1 MRQHPDGR
9 LYSASDLVNFLGCG
23 HATVLDVRQLTEPV
37 AFPPDSAQTVLLQEK
52 GIEHERA
59 FLAQLRAEGRNVIE
73 IASEGP
79 LEARVEWTLQA
90 MRAGADVIYQGALL
104 SRPWHGYSDFL
115 LKVEGVPSA
124 LGDYAYDVADTKLSR
139 TAKPKHVIQLCV
151 YADLVAKVQGVAP
164 GSLFV
169 SLGNG
174 VQARVGTSSVHHY
187 YEIARR
193 RFEAFAGA
201 AERPRTTAEPC
212 GHCTYCRWSEACQ
225 AEWERLEHLSLVA
238 GMNRSQI
245 AKLRASGIAS
255 IGHLADAPAG
265 VVVPGLNADIFARL
279 RAQAGLQQ
287 VRRRTGE
294 DRVEVL
300 PVRHGRGFERMPPP
314 HPADLFFDMEGDPL
328 FEGGLEYLFGFID
341 ATAGP
346 ERFTPFWAHDR
357 AAEKAAFEG
366 AIDFIVAH
374 LAANP
379 GAHIYHYAAYEET
392 ALKRLAMYHGT
403 RETEVD
409 DILRRGQ
416 LVDLYRVV
424 TEAIR
429 TSEPGYSIK
438 NLEAFYL
445 EGGRGGEVKTAG
457 DSIVVYEQWRRL
469 GDQALLDEISA
480 YNELD
485 CRSTRLCRDWLLG
498 LRPADVRWRHVGEAL
513 APTPEKV
520 AQRHEAEAR
529 TAALIDALMA
539 GAAEPDRESRALL
552 CQLLEFHR
560 REAKPEWW
568 AMFARREMEPQA
580 LLDDAAC
587 LAGVTADL
595 ERPPRPDKK
604 STIYAFTFPAQDFKL
619 RVGDEVLR
627 ASTGEAAGTVMF
639 IDEESRRLEL
649 KLGPSR
655 TRLADGDSLIPEG
668 PVGDKQL
675 RDAVYRYA
683 GAVSRGEGAYSAVT
697 HILAGQ
703 APRLAGRPDGAPI
716 IGQGQDAVDGTIAA
730 LADIDGSYLLVQGPP
745 GSGKTFTS
753 AAAIAELLAR
763 GKTVG
768 VASNSHKAINN
779 LLAGVQAAADQKG
792 VRFRGI
798 KKSSREDQY
807 VEACTC
813 IENTT
818 DNKRATDGGFNL
830 IAGTAW
836 LFARPELDQSLDYLF
851 VDEAGQ
857 VSLANIIAM
866 GVSARNI
873 VLVGDQM
880 QLAQPI
886 QGAHPGRSGVSALDH
901 LLGDVATVPDD
912 RGIFLATTR
921 RLHPD
926 LCRFISDAV
935 YDGRLISHDSACGQA
950 LIVPAGVEDPAL
962 GRAGLRFVDV
972 FHDGCAQRSAE
983 EGQRL
988 KATYQALL
996 GCEWVNQKGE
1006 TAPISVDEILVVS
1019 PYNMQVELL
1028 RSLLPPGVRVGT
1040 VDRFQGQEA
1049 AVVLIS
1055 MATSSGDDLPRQI
1068 EFLYSRNR
1076 LNVAV
1081 SRARCLAVIF
1091 ANPRLLE
1098 ISCGTVEQMQLVN
1111 TLCWAKLYASEG
1123 LNLSAAD
1130 G

>member
-1 MRQHPDGR
+1 MRQHPDGQ

-23 HATVLDVRQLTEPV
+23 HATALDVRQLTDPV
-37 AFPPDSAQTVLLQEK
+37 DFPPDSAQTVLLQEK

-59 FLAQLRAEGRNVIE
+59 FLEQLRAEGRAVVE
-73 IASEGP
+73 IASDGT
-79 LEARVEWTLQA
+79 LEERVERTLHA
-90 MRAGADVIYQGALL
+90 MRGGADVIYQGALL

-115 LKVEGVPSA
+115 LKVEGVASA

-139 TAKPKHVIQLCV
+139 SAKPKHVIQLCV
-151 YADLVAKVQGVAP
+151 YADLVGQVQGVMPA
-164 GSLFV
+164 SLYV
-169 SLGNG
+169 SLGDG
-174 VQARVGTSSVHHY
+174 VQARVATSSVQRY
-187 YEIARR
+187 YEIARG
-193 RFEAFAGA
+193 RFELFAA
-201 AERPRTTAEPC
+201 APDKSSPEPC
-212 GHCTYCRWSEACQ
+212 GHCTYCRWSDACH

-238 GMNRSQI
+238 GMTRGQI
-245 AKLRASGIAS
+245 DKLRKAGIAS
-255 IGHLADAPAG
+255 LGSLAELPSDF
-265 VVVPGLNADIFARL
+265 VVPTLNPDTFARL
-279 RAQAGLQQ
+279 QAQAALQQ
-287 VRRRTGE
+287 VRRKTGE
-294 DRVEVL
+294 GRVEVL
-300 PVRHGRGFERMPPP
+300 PLVQGRGFDRMPPP
-314 HPADLFFDMEGDPL
+314 NAADLFFDMEGDPL
-328 FEGGLEYLFGFID
+328 FEGGIEYLFGFVHQVD
-341 ATAGP
+341 GQ

-357 AAEKAAFEG
+357 AAEKAAFE
-366 AIDFIVAH
+366 AAVDFIVAH

-424 TEAIR
+424 HEAIR

-457 DSIVVYEQWRRL
+457 DSSVMYERWRRL

-498 LRPADVRWRHVGEAL
+498 LRPAEATWRHVGEAV

-520 AQRHEAEAR
+520 VQRQEAEER
-529 TAALIDALMA
+529 TAALIGALMA
-539 GAAEPDRESRALL
+539 GASEADRSWRELL

-568 AMFARREMEPQA
+568 AMFARREMTPQE

-587 LAGVTADL
+587 LAEIAADPG
-595 ERPPRPDKK
+595 RAPRPDKK

-627 ASTGEAAGTVMF
+627 ASTGEAAGTVML
-639 IDEESRRLEL
+639 IDEESRRLEV

-655 TRLADGDSLIPEG
+655 TKLADGDSLIPEG

-675 RDAVYRYA
+675 REAVYRYA
-683 GAVSRGEGAYSAVT
+683 DAISSGQGAYCAVT
-697 HILAGQ
+697 DILTRQ
-703 APRLAGRPDGAPI
+703 APMLTGREAGAPL
-716 IGQGQDAVDGTIAA
+716 IGDGQDVIAATIAA
-730 LADIDGSYLLVQGPP
+730 LSDIDHSYLLVQGPP
-745 GSGKTFTS
+745 GAGKTFTS
-753 AAAIAELLAR
+753 SEAIAELLAR
-763 GKTVG
+763 GKSVG

-779 LLAGVQAAADQKG
+779 LLSGVQAAADRKG
-792 VRFRGI
+792 VRFRGV

-807 VEACTC
+807 VEGCAS

-818 DNKRATDGGFNL
+818 DNKRAADGGFGL
-830 IAGTAW
+830 VAGTAW
-836 LFARPELDQSLDYLF
+836 LFARPEMDQRLDYLF

-886 QGAHPGRSGVSALDH
+886 QGAHPGGSGVSALDH
-901 LLGDVATVPDD
+901 LLGGLATVPDD
-912 RGIFLATTR
+912 RGIFLAQTR
-921 RLHPD
+921 RLHPEI
-926 LCRFISDAV
+926 CRFISDAV
-935 YDGRLISHDSACGQA
+935 YDSRLTSHDSACGQA
-950 LIVPAGVEDPAL
+950 LILAEGLADPAL
-962 GRAGLRFVDV
+962 AEAGLRFVEV
-972 FHDGCAQRSAE
+972 AHQGCAQRSVE

-988 KATYQALL
+988 KATYVALL

-1006 TAPISVDEILVVS
+1006 RAPITAKDILVVS

-1028 RSLLPPGVRVGT
+1028 RGLLPAGARVGT
-1040 VDRFQGQEA
+1040 VDKFQGQEA

-1098 ISCGTVEQMQLVN
+1098 IACGTIEQMQLVN
-1111 TLCWAKLYASEG
+1111 TLCWAKLYAS
-1123 LNLSAAD
+1123 
-1130 G
+1130 